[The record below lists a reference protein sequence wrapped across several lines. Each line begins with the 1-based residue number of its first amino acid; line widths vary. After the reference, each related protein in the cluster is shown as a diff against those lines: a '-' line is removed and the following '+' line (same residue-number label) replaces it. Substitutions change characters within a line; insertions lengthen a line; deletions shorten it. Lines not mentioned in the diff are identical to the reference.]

1 MDTEK
6 CRVLLTVLHERS
18 LSAAAEA
25 LGYTPSGVSRLVD
38 SLERETGFPLLHRGR
53 GGVSATRACQEL
65 LPLMRRMAELDEQ
78 YQQLAHRIQGLDV
91 GRVVAGTNYAAFY
104 PWLSEVIAGFH
115 HAYPGIRVELRE
127 GSSTQL
133 GELVDHR
140 RADFCLISQRP
151 GRHEWVPLKDDQLMA
166 ILPPTHPLVEAD
178 RFPVERL
185 RQEPFIEFL
194 PGQETDNSRMLQ
206 QLQIRP
212 KIRFATSDS
221 RAAIAMVRAGLGI
234 TLLNDIL
241 TADLADGGGGAAAG
255 PAPVGTSG
263 HRPAGGGAR
272 LPRRQAVHHLCPGPA
287 AGAGCPIGTSI
298 PDRASKSDKN
308 VSQLYKPAI
317 FVWFFCEKPENPLL
331 SGNFQALLP
340 PVCGR
345 R

>member
-25 LGYTPSGVSRLVD
+25 LGYTPSGISRLVD

-178 RFPVERL
+178 RFP
-185 RQEPFIEFL
+185 
-194 PGQETDNSRMLQ
+194 DNSRMLQ

-241 TADLADGGGGAAAG
+241 TADLADGVAVLPLDPPQSVHLGIALPEEEHVSPAAKRFITYALD
-255 PAPVGTSG
+255 
-263 HRPAGGGAR
+263 R
-272 LPRRQAVHHLCPGPA
+272 LPELDVL
-287 AGAGCPIGTSI
+287 
-298 PDRASKSDKN
+298 
-308 VSQLYKPAI
+308 
-317 FVWFFCEKPENPLL
+317 
-331 SGNFQALLP
+331 
-340 PVCGR
+340 
-345 R
+345 

>member
-1 MDTEK
+1 MREV
-6 CRVLLTVLHERS
+6 CPLPPRRW
-18 LSAAAEA
+18 AIP
-25 LGYTPSGVSRLVD
+25 PSGISRLVD

-166 ILPPTHPLVEAD
+166 ILPYP
-178 RFPVERL
+178 
-185 RQEPFIEFL
+185 
-194 PGQETDNSRMLQ
+194 
-206 QLQIRP
+206 
-212 KIRFATSDS
+212 
-221 RAAIAMVRAGLGI
+221 
-234 TLLNDIL
+234 
-241 TADLADGGGGAAAG
+241 
-255 PAPVGTSG
+255 
-263 HRPAGGGAR
+263 PAGGGGP
-272 LPRRQAVHHLCPGPA
+272 LPCGAAA
-287 AGAGCPIGTSI
+287 AGALHRVSAGTG
-298 PDRASKSDKN
+298 DR
-308 VSQLYKPAI
+308 
-317 FVWFFCEKPENPLL
+317 
-331 SGNFQALLP
+331 
-340 PVCGR
+340 
-345 R
+345 

>member
-1 MDTEK
+1 MPGFAHCTPREK
-6 CRVLLTVLHERS
+6 SVRCRRGAGLYPLRHQPVGGQS
-18 LSAAAEA
+18 GAGDGLSPAAPGAGRGIRHTGMSGAAAA
-25 LGYTPSGVSRLVD
+25 D
-38 SLERETGFPLLHRGR
+38 
-53 GGVSATRACQEL
+53 AA
-65 LPLMRRMAELDEQ
+65 DEQ

-194 PGQETDNSRMLQ
+194 PRQETDNSRMLQ

-212 KIRFATSDS
+212 KVRFATSDS

-241 TADLADGGGGAAAG
+241 TADLADGVAVLPLDPPQSVHLGIALPEEEHVSPAAKRFITYALD
-255 PAPVGTSG
+255 
-263 HRPAGGGAR
+263 R
-272 LPRRQAVHHLCPGPA
+272 LPELDVL
-287 AGAGCPIGTSI
+287 
-298 PDRASKSDKN
+298 
-308 VSQLYKPAI
+308 
-317 FVWFFCEKPENPLL
+317 
-331 SGNFQALLP
+331 
-340 PVCGR
+340 
-345 R
+345 

>member
-25 LGYTPSGVSRLVD
+25 LGYTPSGISRLVD

-178 RFPVERL
+178 RFPVGLL

-241 TADLADGGGGAAAG
+241 TADLADGVAVLPLDPPQPVHLGIALPEEEHVSPAAKRFITYALD
-255 PAPVGTSG
+255 
-263 HRPAGGGAR
+263 R
-272 LPRRQAVHHLCPGPA
+272 LPELDVL
-287 AGAGCPIGTSI
+287 
-298 PDRASKSDKN
+298 
-308 VSQLYKPAI
+308 
-317 FVWFFCEKPENPLL
+317 
-331 SGNFQALLP
+331 
-340 PVCGR
+340 
-345 R
+345 

>member
-1 MDTEK
+1 
-6 CRVLLTVLHERS
+6 
-18 LSAAAEA
+18 
-25 LGYTPSGVSRLVD
+25 
-38 SLERETGFPLLHRGR
+38 
-53 GGVSATRACQEL
+53 
-65 LPLMRRMAELDEQ
+65 MRRMAELDEQ

-241 TADLADGGGGAAAG
+241 
-255 PAPVGTSG
+255 PAPVGASG

-272 LPRRQAVHHLCPGPA
+272 LPRRQAVHHLRPGPA

-308 VSQLYKPAI
+308 VSQLYKPDI
-317 FVWFFCEKPENPLL
+317 FVWIFCEKPENPLL

-340 PVCGR
+340 PVCR

>member
-1 MDTEK
+1 MDTENAGF
-6 CRVLLTVLHERS
+6 CSLYSMREVCPLPPRRWATPPPASAGWWTVWSGRRAFP
-18 LSAAAEA
+18 AA
-25 LGYTPSGVSRLVD
+25 
-38 SLERETGFPLLHRGR
+38 RGR

-185 RQEPFIEFL
+185 RQEPFIEFRRVRRQIT
-194 PGQETDNSRMLQ
+194 PGCSSSCRSGP
-206 QLQIRP
+206 RSASP
-212 KIRFATSDS
+212 PAT
-221 RAAIAMVRAGLGI
+221 
-234 TLLNDIL
+234 
-241 TADLADGGGGAAAG
+241 AG
-255 PAPVGTSG
+255 PP
-263 HRPAGGGAR
+263 
-272 LPRRQAVHHLCPGPA
+272 LP
-287 AGAGCPIGTSI
+287 
-298 PDRASKSDKN
+298 
-308 VSQLYKPAI
+308 
-317 FVWFFCEKPENPLL
+317 W
-331 SGNFQALLP
+331 
-340 PVCGR
+340 CGR
-345 R
+345 GWASPY

>member
-65 LPLMRRMAELDEQ
+65 LPLMRRM
-78 YQQLAHRIQGLDV
+78 GLDV

-140 RADFCLISQRP
+140 RADVCLISQRP

-221 RAAIAMVRAGLGI
+221 RAAMAMVRAGLGI

-241 TADLADGGGGAAAG
+241 TADLADGVAVLPLDPPQSVHLGIALPEEEHVSPAAKRFITYALD
-255 PAPVGTSG
+255 
-263 HRPAGGGAR
+263 R
-272 LPRRQAVHHLCPGPA
+272 LPGLDVL
-287 AGAGCPIGTSI
+287 
-298 PDRASKSDKN
+298 
-308 VSQLYKPAI
+308 
-317 FVWFFCEKPENPLL
+317 
-331 SGNFQALLP
+331 
-340 PVCGR
+340 
-345 R
+345 

>member
-178 RFPVERL
+178 RFPVGRL

-234 TLLNDIL
+234 TSSPPIWR
-241 TADLADGGGGAAAG
+241 TGWRCCRWTRPSRCIWAS
-255 PAPVGTSG
+255 PCRRRSTSPPPPSG
-263 HRPAGGGAR
+263 SSPMPWTGCRSWMSYR
-272 LPRRQAVHHLCPGPA
+272 YFDTRQGVQ
-287 AGAGCPIGTSI
+287 
-298 PDRASKSDKN
+298 K
-308 VSQLYKPAI
+308 
-317 FVWFFCEKPENPLL
+317 
-331 SGNFQALLP
+331 
-340 PVCGR
+340 
-345 R
+345 

>member
-25 LGYTPSGVSRLVD
+25 LGYTPSGISRLVD

-151 GRHEWVPLKDDQLMA
+151 GRHEWVPLKDDREGFAIIPENETVYAPADATVSLLMQESRHA
-166 ILPPTHPLVEAD
+166 CGLKLANGAQILLHIGIDTVAMKGDGFEYLVKEGQKVSAGTPLIKFDKKKISEAGYVD
-178 RFPVERL
+178 TIICVIT
-185 RQEPFIEFL
+185 EPGNMENI
-194 PGQETDNSRMLQ
+194 
-206 QLQIRP
+206 
-212 KIRFATSDS
+212 
-221 RAAIAMVRAGLGI
+221 
-234 TLLNDIL
+234 
-241 TADLADGGGGAAAG
+241 
-255 PAPVGTSG
+255 
-263 HRPAGGGAR
+263 
-272 LPRRQAVHHLCPGPA
+272 
-287 AGAGCPIGTSI
+287 
-298 PDRASKSDKN
+298 
-308 VSQLYKPAI
+308 I
-317 FVWFFCEKPENPLL
+317 FVTGIHAIEKETTV
-331 SGNFQALLP
+331 AKIE
-340 PVCGR
+340 
-345 R
+345 

>member
-25 LGYTPSGVSRLVD
+25 LGYTPSGISRLVD

-166 ILPPTHPLVEAD
+166 ILPPTTRWWRRTASPWSGCG
-178 RFPVERL
+178 RSPSSSFCRGR
-185 RQEPFIEFL
+185 RQIT
-194 PGQETDNSRMLQ
+194 PGCSSSCRSGP
-206 QLQIRP
+206 RSASP
-212 KIRFATSDS
+212 PAT
-221 RAAIAMVRAGLGI
+221 
-234 TLLNDIL
+234 
-241 TADLADGGGGAAAG
+241 AG
-255 PAPVGTSG
+255 PP
-263 HRPAGGGAR
+263 
-272 LPRRQAVHHLCPGPA
+272 LP
-287 AGAGCPIGTSI
+287 
-298 PDRASKSDKN
+298 
-308 VSQLYKPAI
+308 
-317 FVWFFCEKPENPLL
+317 W
-331 SGNFQALLP
+331 
-340 PVCGR
+340 CGR
-345 R
+345 GWASPY

>member
-25 LGYTPSGVSRLVD
+25 LGYTPSGISRLVD

-178 RFPVERL
+178 RFPVGLL

-212 KIRFATSDS
+212 KVRFATSDS
-221 RAAIAMVRAGLGI
+221 RAAIAMVRAGLS
-234 TLLNDIL
+234 
-241 TADLADGGGGAAAG
+241 
-255 PAPVGTSG
+255 PVVNTKPSPGWRCCRWTRPSRCIWASPCRRRSTSPPPPSG
-263 HRPAGGGAR
+263 SSPMPWTGCRSWMSYR
-272 LPRRQAVHHLCPGPA
+272 YFDTRQGVQ
-287 AGAGCPIGTSI
+287 
-298 PDRASKSDKN
+298 K
-308 VSQLYKPAI
+308 
-317 FVWFFCEKPENPLL
+317 
-331 SGNFQALLP
+331 
-340 PVCGR
+340 
-345 R
+345 

>member
-25 LGYTPSGVSRLVD
+25 LGYTPSGISRLVD

-178 RFPVERL
+178 RFPVGLL

-212 KIRFATSDS
+212 KIRF
-221 RAAIAMVRAGLGI
+221 V

-241 TADLADGGGGAAAG
+241 TADLADGVAVLPLDPPQSVHLGIALPEEEHVSPAAKRFITYALD
-255 PAPVGTSG
+255 
-263 HRPAGGGAR
+263 R
-272 LPRRQAVHHLCPGPA
+272 LPELDVL
-287 AGAGCPIGTSI
+287 
-298 PDRASKSDKN
+298 
-308 VSQLYKPAI
+308 
-317 FVWFFCEKPENPLL
+317 
-331 SGNFQALLP
+331 
-340 PVCGR
+340 
-345 R
+345 

>member
-194 PGQETDNSRMLQ
+194 PGQETDNSRISSSCRSGLRSASQ
-206 QLQIRP
+206 P
-212 KIRFATSDS
+212 AT
-221 RAAIAMVRAGLGI
+221 
-234 TLLNDIL
+234 
-241 TADLADGGGGAAAG
+241 AG
-255 PAPVGTSG
+255 PP
-263 HRPAGGGAR
+263 
-272 LPRRQAVHHLCPGPA
+272 LP
-287 AGAGCPIGTSI
+287 
-298 PDRASKSDKN
+298 
-308 VSQLYKPAI
+308 
-317 FVWFFCEKPENPLL
+317 W
-331 SGNFQALLP
+331 
-340 PVCGR
+340 CGR
-345 R
+345 GWASPY

>member
-25 LGYTPSGVSRLVD
+25 LGYTPSGISRLVD

-140 RADFCLISQRP
+140 RADFCLISRRP
-151 GRHEWVPLKDDQLMA
+151 GRHKWVPLKDDQLMA

-241 TADLADGGGGAAAG
+241 TADLADGVAVLPLDPPQSVHLGIALPEEEHVSPAAKRFITYALD
-255 PAPVGTSG
+255 
-263 HRPAGGGAR
+263 R
-272 LPRRQAVHHLCPGPA
+272 LPELDVL
-287 AGAGCPIGTSI
+287 
-298 PDRASKSDKN
+298 
-308 VSQLYKPAI
+308 
-317 FVWFFCEKPENPLL
+317 
-331 SGNFQALLP
+331 
-340 PVCGR
+340 
-345 R
+345 

>member
-151 GRHEWVPLKDDQLMA
+151 GRHKWVPLKDDQLMA

-212 KIRFATSDS
+212 KVRFATSDS
-221 RAAIAMVRAGLGI
+221 RAAIAMVRAGLGVSGTI
-234 TLLNDIL
+234 PRS
-241 TADLADGGGGAAAG
+241 GGNVNGRSSRFMRN
-255 PAPVGTSG
+255 V
-263 HRPAGGGAR
+263 RPAVLR
-272 LPRRQAVHHLCPGPA
+272 KINVCRRPA
-287 AGAGCPIGTSI
+287 A
-298 PDRASKSDKN
+298 K
-308 VSQLYKPAI
+308 
-317 FVWFFCEKPENPLL
+317 EPENSLL
-331 SGNFQALLP
+331 SGNYQAFHRKCTQKWL
-340 PVCGR
+340 VCITD
-345 R
+345 

>member
-25 LGYTPSGVSRLVD
+25 LGYTPSGISRLVD

-241 TADLADGGGGAAAG
+241 TADLADGVAVLPLDPPQSVHLGIALPAEEHVSPAAKRFITYALN
-255 PAPVGTSG
+255 
-263 HRPAGGGAR
+263 R
-272 LPRRQAVHHLCPGPA
+272 LPELDVL
-287 AGAGCPIGTSI
+287 
-298 PDRASKSDKN
+298 
-308 VSQLYKPAI
+308 
-317 FVWFFCEKPENPLL
+317 
-331 SGNFQALLP
+331 
-340 PVCGR
+340 
-345 R
+345 